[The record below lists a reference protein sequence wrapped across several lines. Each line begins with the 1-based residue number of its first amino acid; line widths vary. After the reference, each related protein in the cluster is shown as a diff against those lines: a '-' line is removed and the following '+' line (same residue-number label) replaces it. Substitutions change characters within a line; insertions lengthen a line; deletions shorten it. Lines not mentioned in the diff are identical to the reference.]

1 MFYLPFHSNISVTLS
16 LIDSQ
21 DVSFHKKL
29 EGFLGDPRVVVAS
42 SINPNMV
49 GSIFLSGIKYT

>member
-1 MFYLPFHSNISVTLS
+1 MTFSLASYGTIKIDSNISVTLS

-29 EGFLGDPRVVVAS
+29 EGFLGDPRVVVAI
-42 SINPNMV
+42 SINPKMDV
-49 GSIFLSGIKYT
+49 CS

>member
-29 EGFLGDPRVVVAS
+29 EGFLGDPRVVAI
-42 SINPNMV
+42 SINPKMV

>member
-1 MFYLPFHSNISVTLS
+1 MTFSLASYGTFKIDSNISVTLS

-42 SINPNMV
+42 SINPNMDV
-49 GSIFLSGIKYT
+49 CS